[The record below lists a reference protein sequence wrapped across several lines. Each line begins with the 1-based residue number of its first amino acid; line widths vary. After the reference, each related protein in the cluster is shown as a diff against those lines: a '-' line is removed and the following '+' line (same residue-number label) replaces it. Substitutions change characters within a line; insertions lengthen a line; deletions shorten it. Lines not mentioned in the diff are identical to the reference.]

1 MVAAEGLVLIVLG
14 IADAFTLDRSR
25 LVLGLTTAAFFVAYG
40 VGLGFV
46 ARGLSR
52 ASTWSRGPTVFAQLI
67 QLLVAYNNLADYNS
81 NYEFVRHTLS
91 MDTTFPDN
99 ALKGR
104 AITSPALWA
113 LAYWSII
120 LAEAATGLVLALGA
134 FRLMLALRA
143 PAGMFAAAKPY
154 VVIGVGLGFL
164 VWFTGFMVV
173 GGEWFLMWQSKT
185 WNGQQAAFRFYV
197 TLLAVGIFV
206 SLRDGEPD
214 T

>member
-1 MVAAEGLVLIVLG
+1 MLAIRLVKTAMVA
-14 IADAFTLDRSR
+14 S
-25 LVLGLTTAAFFVAYG
+25 AA
-40 VGLGFV
+40 L
-46 ARGLSR
+46 
-52 ASTWSRGPTVFAQLI
+52 FA
-67 QLLVAYNNLADYNS
+67 LLVAYNNLADYNS
-81 NYEFVRHTLS
+81 NYEFVRHTLT

-104 AITSPALWA
+104 AITSPTLWA

-120 LAEAATGLVLALGA
+120 LAEAATGLVLAFGA

-143 PAGMFAAAKPY
+143 PAAVFAAAKPY

-185 WNGQQAAFRFYV
+185 WNGQQAAFRFYM

-214 T
+214 A

>member
-1 MVAAEGLVLIVLG
+1 MLAIRLVKTAMVA
-14 IADAFTLDRSR
+14 S
-25 LVLGLTTAAFFVAYG
+25 AA
-40 VGLGFV
+40 L
-46 ARGLSR
+46 
-52 ASTWSRGPTVFAQLI
+52 FA
-67 QLLVAYNNLADYNS
+67 LLVAYNNLADYDS

-104 AITSPALWA
+104 VITSPVLWA

-120 LAEAATGLVLALGA
+120 LAEAATGLVLAFGA
-134 FRLMLALRA
+134 FRLMLAWRA
-143 PAGMFAAAKPY
+143 PAAVFAAAKPY

-185 WNGQQAAFRFYV
+185 WNGQQAAFRFYM

-206 SLRDGEPD
+206 SLRDGDPD

>member
-1 MVAAEGLVLIVLG
+1 MLAIRLVKTAMVA
-14 IADAFTLDRSR
+14 S
-25 LVLGLTTAAFFVAYG
+25 AA
-40 VGLGFV
+40 L
-46 ARGLSR
+46 
-52 ASTWSRGPTVFAQLI
+52 FA
-67 QLLVAYNNLADYNS
+67 LLVAYNNLADYNS

-104 AITSPALWA
+104 AITSPTLWA

-120 LAEAATGLVLALGA
+120 LAEAATGLVLAFGA

-143 PAGMFAAAKPY
+143 PAAVFAAAKPY

-185 WNGQQAAFRFYV
+185 WNGQQAAFRFYM

-214 T
+214 A

>member
-1 MVAAEGLVLIVLG
+1 MPTTRLVKVVMVASLALFALVV
-14 IADAFTLDRSR
+14 AFDN
-25 LVLGLTTAAFFVAYG
+25 LVDYG
-40 VGLGFV
+40 
-46 ARGLSR
+46 
-52 ASTWSRGPTVFAQLI
+52 
-67 QLLVAYNNLADYNS
+67 S

-120 LAEAATGLVLALGA
+120 LTEAAIGLVLAYGA

-143 PAGMFAAAKPY
+143 PAAVFAAAKPY
-154 VVIGVGLGFL
+154 VVMGVGLGFL
-164 VWFTGFMVV
+164 LWFTGFMVV
-173 GGEWFLMWQSKT
+173 GGEWFLMWQSKN
-185 WNGQQAAFRFYV
+185 WNGQQAAFRCYM

-206 SLRDGEPD
+206 SLHDGELD
-214 T
+214 A

>member
-1 MVAAEGLVLIVLG
+1 MFAIRVVKTAMVA
-14 IADAFTLDRSR
+14 S
-25 LVLGLTTAAFFVAYG
+25 TA
-40 VGLGFV
+40 L
-46 ARGLSR
+46 
-52 ASTWSRGPTVFAQLI
+52 FA
-67 QLLVAYNNLADYNS
+67 LLVAYNNLADYNS

-120 LAEAATGLVLALGA
+120 LAEAATGLVLAFGA

-143 PAGMFAAAKPY
+143 PAVVFAAAKPY

-185 WNGQQAAFRFYV
+185 WNGQQAAFRFYM

>member
-1 MVAAEGLVLIVLG
+1 MLAIRLVKTAMVA
-14 IADAFTLDRSR
+14 S
-25 LVLGLTTAAFFVAYG
+25 AA
-40 VGLGFV
+40 L
-46 ARGLSR
+46 
-52 ASTWSRGPTVFAQLI
+52 FA
-67 QLLVAYNNLADYNS
+67 LLVAYNNLADYNS

-104 AITSPALWA
+104 AITSPTLWA

-134 FRLMLALRA
+134 FRLMLAWRA
-143 PAGMFAAAKPY
+143 PAAVFAAAKPY

-185 WNGQQAAFRFYV
+185 WNGQQAAFRFYM